1 MRAPIAVALDA
12 PNLAVLED
20 WARAVSPF
28 ASTLKVGLE
37 VFCRDGVAAVSAARA
52 AGAVAGG
59 GVPAIFLDLKLHDIP
74 ATVSGAAGAV
84 SHLEPAFLTVHAA
97 GGAAMISAAA
107 HALPDTRITAVTILT
122 SLDDEAL
129 ESIGMAG
136 PALDAAVRLAV
147 LATRAGAGAI
157 VCSPRE
163 VAAIRAAVAPD
174 IVLITPGVRPAGA
187 SADDQR
193 RTATPEQALADGAD
207 LLVIGRP
214 ITGALDVGAA
224 AEGLSAICLA
234 ALEARGLRGGMSK

>member
-1 MRAPIAVALDA
+1 MTRAPIAVALDA
-12 PNLAVLED
+12 PSLDVLED
-20 WARAVSPF
+20 WSSAVSPF
-28 ASTLKVGLE
+28 VSTLKVGLE

-52 AGAVAGG
+52 AGAAAGG
-59 GVPAIFLDLKLHDIP
+59 ASPAIFLDLKLHDIP
-74 ATVSGAAGAV
+74 ATVAGAAGAV
-84 SHLEPAFLTVHAA
+84 AHLDPAFLTVHAA
-97 GGAAMISAAA
+97 GGAEMISAAA
-107 HALPDTRITAVTILT
+107 RALPDTRITAVTVLT

-129 ESIGMAG
+129 EAIGMVG

-157 VCSPRE
+157 V
-163 VAAIRAAVAPD
+163 AAIRSAVAHD

-214 ITGALDVGAA
+214 ITGARDVGAA
-224 AEGLSAICLA
+224 ASELSAACLA
-234 ALEARGLRGGMSK
+234 ALQARGTRLGVPT